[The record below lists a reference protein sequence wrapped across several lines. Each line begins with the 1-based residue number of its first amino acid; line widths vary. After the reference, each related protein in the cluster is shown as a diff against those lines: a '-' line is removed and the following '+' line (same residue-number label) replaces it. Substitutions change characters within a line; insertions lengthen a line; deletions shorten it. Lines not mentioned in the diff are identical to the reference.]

1 MTTAFFYQQPEVLD
15 REKHHNLK
23 LRAIT
28 NARFAAEVQNVP
40 VVAAEFA
47 EAALEY
53 PLVFVKAD
61 DDHWVAMAL
70 TGLNPGKNLFVK
82 ETGQWDARY
91 VPASV
96 RRYPFILAADGSGQF
111 RVAVDM
117 VATTLG
123 SDGQSIFTDA
133 GEPTEATQSVMTLLE
148 SFQAQATFTD
158 AFAQRLFD
166 AGLLME
172 AHADLNEPDGST
184 QRLQGFYMVDE
195 PKLQALS
202 DEQVLS
208 WFRSGELALVHLH
221 LASLKNLSALQLRR
235 QRLHALKTKTLKPG
249 RSS

>member
-15 REKHHNLK
+15 REKHQHLK
-23 LRAIT
+23 LRT
-28 NARFAAEVQNVP
+28 TTHARFAAQVQNVP

-47 EAALEY
+47 DAALEY
-53 PLVFVKAD
+53 PLVFVRAED
-61 DDHWVAMAL
+61 EQWVAMAL
-70 TGLNPGKNLFVK
+70 TGLNTGKNLFVK

-96 RRYPFILAADGSGQF
+96 RRYPFILAANGQGQYS
-111 RVAVDM
+111 VAVDM

-123 SDGQSIFTDA
+123 SDGQAIFNEA
-133 GEPTEATQSVMTLLE
+133 GEPTEATQSVMALLE
-148 SFQAQATFTD
+148 SFQAQASFTH

-166 AGLLME
+166 AGLLMDS
-172 AHADLNEPDGST
+172 HADLNEPDGST

-195 PKLQALS
+195 SLLLALT

-208 WFRSGELALVHLH
+208 WFRSGELTLVYLH
-221 LASLKNLSALQLRR
+221 LASLKNLLSLQLRR
-235 QRLHALKTKTLKPG
+235 QRLHHLKTQTLKPG

>member
-15 REKHHNLK
+15 RDKHQALK

-61 DDHWVAMAL
+61 DGQWVAMAL

-96 RRYPFILAADGSGQF
+96 RRYPFILAAADDGQY
-111 RVAVDM
+111 RLAVDM

-123 SDGQSIFTDA
+123 SDGQAIFNDD
-133 GEPTEATQSVMTLLE
+133 GEPSSATASVMELLE
-148 SFQAQATFTD
+148 SFQGQAAFTH
-158 AFAQRLFD
+158 AFAQRLAD
-166 AGLLME
+166 ADLLIDS
-172 AHADLNEPDGST
+172 HADLQEPDGST
-184 QRLQGFYMVDE
+184 QRLQGFFMVDE
-195 PKLQALS
+195 TRLQALS

-208 WFRSGELALVHLH
+208 FYRTGELALVYLH
-221 LASLKNLSALQLRR
+221 LCSLKNLSALQLRR
-235 QRLHALKTKTLKPG
+235 QRLHALKSKTLKTG
-249 RSS
+249 RNG